1 VKLKEVRLL
10 NFLYLADSVYGRQQL
25 ATLMGYDDTNYM
37 NQIAGGYSNIGD
49 PTAEKIEKATGKPSG
64 WMDTPHPSLWGR
76 DSLEALKF
84 AEDLLKNLTS
94 ADIAQLVDL
103 SLKEIARRQE

>member
-1 VKLKEVRLL
+1 MKLKEVRLL
-10 NFLYLADSVYGRQQL
+10 NFLYLADRVHGRQKL

-49 PTAEKIEKATGKPSG
+49 PTADKIERAAGKPSG

-76 DSLEALKF
+76 DSMEALKF
-84 AEDLLKNLTS
+84 AEEMLKNLAS
-94 ADIAQLVDL
+94 ADIAQLIDL
-103 SLKEIARRQE
+103 SLKEIASRQE